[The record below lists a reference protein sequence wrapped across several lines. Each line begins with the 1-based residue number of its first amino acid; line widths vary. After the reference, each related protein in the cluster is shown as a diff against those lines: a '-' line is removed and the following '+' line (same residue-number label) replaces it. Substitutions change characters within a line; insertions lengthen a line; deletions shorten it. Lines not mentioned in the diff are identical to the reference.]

1 MPSWGIL
8 VGAIAACWLGQ
19 YKIAFWMTVFNVVSG
34 GVMVAAIVRDP
45 SWHAARR
52 AGYALLLAADDD
64 DEEEITALVMT
75 KVVFIAASAVLCWY
89 FGKWAGYF

>member
-8 VGAIAACWLGQ
+8 AGAIVACWLGQ

-34 GVMVAAIVRDP
+34 GMMVTAIVRDP
-45 SWHAARR
+45 SWHAARQSPNVR
-52 AGYALLLAADDD
+52 LKTDDD
-64 DEEEITALVMT
+64 DEEEITAFVMM

-89 FGKWAGYF
+89 VGKWAGYF